1 MPNSTIEL
9 ANQSYVPV
17 VRNSKTSYGGSQMW
31 LPKSN
36 WNSIEHI
43 IHTYGCGTIATADLF
58 LYLALQK
65 KEYNTTL
72 TSIALQDSIQ
82 ILYDNYLSYVLEVH
96 NKYTKTKRYLAV
108 LGPSLARAINNYS
121 NQFTLGYVATWKWRL
136 SYYEMLDQMESML
149 SQDIPVILSIGP
161 NTPKLWGRHGISFYE
176 HKEIEYQAAAAEKVI
191 NRIPDIIK
199 NTNGSEHNIIID
211 MDEQK
216 EKGSNII
223 HDVHNDIELRKD
235 TNNSGSIDIPEDI
248 NTYKDMNGNKDVNV
262 QQESNNYEGIEVS
275 KNIDTHKAIDDRK
288 DNKEVIDLR
297 RTTETENK
305 ENVGSNSKIR
315 RKPYYYKS
323 AYDDIHGHYVT
334 VTAIVKDD
342 VAGRI
347 MLRISSWGR
356 EYYMNYEE
364 YRDYIESYS
373 GTYTSSIVQIKKD
386 RIYYYHK

>member
-1 MPNSTIEL
+1 MPNSTVEL
-9 ANQSYVPV
+9 ANQSYVPI

-31 LPKSN
+31 FPKSN

-43 IHTYGCGTIATADLF
+43 IHTYGCGTIATADMF

-65 KEYNTTL
+65 KEINTTV
-72 TSIALQDSIQ
+72 TAIALQDSIQ

-121 NQFTLGYVATWKWRL
+121 NQFSLGYVATWKWRL
-136 SYYEMLDQMESML
+136 SYYEMLDQIESML

-161 NTPKLWGRHGISFYE
+161 NTPKFWGRHGISFYE
-176 HKEIEYQAAAAEKVI
+176 HKEIQYQAAVPEKFI
-191 NRIPDIIK
+191 NRASDTTN
-199 NTNGSEHNIIID
+199 NTAGSENHISENHIIID
-211 MDEQK
+211 VDDQTDGDGNK
-216 EKGSNII
+216 IPNS
-223 HDVHNDIELRKD
+223 HHDIEIRKD
-235 TNNSGSIDIPEDI
+235 KDIIGNTNVPEEITVSKDI
-248 NTYKDMNGNKDVNV
+248 NDYKASDSLESIAVPKFVDGYKDINDP
-262 QQESNNYEGIEVS
+262 
-275 KNIDTHKAIDDRK
+275 K
-288 DNKEVIDLR
+288 DNKEPIELR
-297 RTTETENK
+297 ENTESVPK
-305 ENVGSNSKIR
+305 EDVASNAKI

-334 VTAIVKDD
+334 VTGIIKDD

-356 EYYMNYEE
+356 EYYINYEE

-373 GTYTSSIVQIKKD
+373 GTYTSSMVHIKKD

>member
-1 MPNSTIEL
+1 MPNSTVEL

-31 LPKSN
+31 FPKSN

-43 IHTYGCGTIATADLF
+43 IHTYGCGTIATADMF

-72 TSIALQDSIQ
+72 TAIALQDSMQ

-136 SYYEMLDQMESML
+136 SYYEMLDQIESML

-176 HKEIEYQAAAAEKVI
+176 HKEIEYQASDPEKVI
-191 NRIPDIIK
+191 NKSPDVIDSTTDTDE
-199 NTNGSEHNIIID
+199 NLIID
-211 MDEQK
+211 IVGQK
-216 EKGSNII
+216 EVNENITHPI
-223 HDVHNDIELRKD
+223 QNDIGIHED
-235 TNNSGSIDIPEDI
+235 TDISGDTDDYKDI
-248 NTYKDMNGNKDVNV
+248 NEYNDYNSPENLK
-262 QQESNNYEGIEVS
+262 VS
-275 KNIDTHKAIDDRK
+275 KNIDVHMDIDNQKNNK
-288 DNKEVIDLR
+288 D
-297 RTTETENK
+297 
-305 ENVGSNSKIR
+305 SNEFSKNAKTMTNEKVTSDAKIR

-356 EYYMNYEE
+356 EYYINYEE

-373 GTYTSSIVQIKKD
+373 GTYTSSLVHIKKD

>member
-31 LPKSN
+31 FSKSN

-43 IHTYGCGTIATADLF
+43 IHTYGCGTIATADMF

-72 TSIALQDSIQ
+72 TAIALQDSMQ

-176 HKEIEYQAAAAEKVI
+176 HKEIEYQAPDPEKVI
-191 NRIPDIIK
+191 NKSPDVIDSTTDTDENLIIDIVDQK
-199 NTNGSEHNIIID
+199 EVNDNITHNI
-211 MDEQK
+211 Q
-216 EKGSNII
+216 
-223 HDVHNDIELRKD
+223 NDIGIHEDTDISGDTDDYKD
-235 TNNSGSIDIPEDI
+235 INEYKNNNSQENIKDPKNIDAHMDI
-248 NTYKDMNGNKDVNV
+248 DNRKNNKDVN
-262 QQESNNYEGIEVS
+262 EFSKNTKTVS
-275 KNIDTHKAIDDRK
+275 KEK
-288 DNKEVIDLR
+288 V
-297 RTTETENK
+297 TTDA
-305 ENVGSNSKIR
+305 KIR
-315 RKPYYYKS
+315 QKPYYYKS

-356 EYYMNYEE
+356 EYYINYEE

-373 GTYTSSIVQIKKD
+373 GTYTSSLVHIKKD

>member
-1 MPNSTIEL
+1 
-9 ANQSYVPV
+9 
-17 VRNSKTSYGGSQMW
+17 MW
-31 LPKSN
+31 FPKSN

-43 IHTYGCGTIATADLF
+43 IHTYGCGTIATADMF

-72 TSIALQDSIQ
+72 TAIALQDSMQ

-136 SYYEMLDQMESML
+136 SYYEMLDQIESML

-176 HKEIEYQAAAAEKVI
+176 HKEIEYQASDPEKVI
-191 NRIPDIIK
+191 NKSPDVIDSTTDTDE
-199 NTNGSEHNIIID
+199 NFIID
-211 MDEQK
+211 IVDQK
-216 EKGSNII
+216 EVNENITHPI
-223 HDVHNDIELRKD
+223 QNDIGIHED
-235 TNNSGSIDIPEDI
+235 TDISGDTDDYKDI
-248 NTYKDMNGNKDVNV
+248 NEYNDYNSPENLK
-262 QQESNNYEGIEVS
+262 VS
-275 KNIDTHKAIDDRK
+275 KNIDVHMDIDNQKNNK
-288 DNKEVIDLR
+288 D
-297 RTTETENK
+297 
-305 ENVGSNSKIR
+305 SNEFSKNAKTMTNEKVTSDAKIR

-356 EYYMNYEE
+356 EYYINYEE

-373 GTYTSSIVQIKKD
+373 GTYTSSLVHIKKD

>member
-1 MPNSTIEL
+1 MPNSTTEL

-31 LPKSN
+31 FSKSN

-58 LYLALQK
+58 LYLASQK

-72 TSIALQDSIQ
+72 TAIALQDSMQ

-176 HKEIEYQAAAAEKVI
+176 HKEIEYQAPPEKVI
-191 NRIPDIIK
+191 NKSPDVIDSTTETDENLIIDIVDQKEVNDNKTHNIK
-199 NTNGSEHNIIID
+199 NDIG
-211 MDEQK
+211 
-216 EKGSNII
+216 I
-223 HDVHNDIELRKD
+223 HKD
-235 TNNSGSIDIPEDI
+235 TEIISG
-248 NTYKDMNGNKDVNV
+248 
-262 QQESNNYEGIEVS
+262 
-275 KNIDTHKAIDDRK
+275 DTDDYKAIDDDKDINEDKAINKYK
-288 DNKEVIDLR
+288 DNDSHENLKIPKNIDVHMDIDNQKNNEDF
-297 RTTETENK
+297 TEFSKNAKTMSQEK
-305 ENVGSNSKIR
+305 VTSDAKIR

-356 EYYMNYEE
+356 EYYINYEE

-373 GTYTSSIVQIKKD
+373 GTYTSSLVHIKKD

>member
-31 LPKSN
+31 FPKSN
-36 WNSIEHI
+36 GNSIEHL

-58 LYLALQK
+58 LYLALQN

-72 TSIALQDSIQ
+72 TAIALQDSMQ
-82 ILYDNYLSYVLEVH
+82 ILYDSYLSYVLEVH

-108 LGPSLARAINNYS
+108 LGPSLTRAINNYS

-176 HKEIEYQAAAAEKVI
+176 HKEIEYQASNPEKVI
-191 NRIPDIIK
+191 NKSPDVIDSTTEIDENLIIDII
-199 NTNGSEHNIIID
+199 
-211 MDEQK
+211 EQK
-216 EKGSNII
+216 EVNDNETHNTQNDIGSHEDKDISGDTDDYKAINEYNDINEYKVNDSHENFKVPKNI
-223 HDVHNDIELRKD
+223 DVHM
-235 TNNSGSIDIPEDI
+235 DI
-248 NTYKDMNGNKDVNV
+248 NNQKNNKDVT
-262 QQESNNYEGIEVS
+262 EFS
-275 KNIDTHKAIDDRK
+275 KSAKIL
-288 DNKEVIDLR
+288 DNEQFTSDA
-297 RTTETENK
+297 
-305 ENVGSNSKIR
+305 KIR

-356 EYYMNYEE
+356 EYYINYEE

-373 GTYTSSIVQIKKD
+373 GTYTSSLVHIKKD

>member
-1 MPNSTIEL
+1 MPNSTVEL

-31 LPKSN
+31 FPKSN

-43 IHTYGCGTIATADLF
+43 IHTYGCGTIATADMF

-72 TSIALQDSIQ
+72 TAIALQDSMQ

-121 NQFTLGYVATWKWRL
+121 NQFTLGYVATWRWRL

-176 HKEIEYQAAAAEKVI
+176 HKEIEYQASDPEKVI
-191 NRIPDIIK
+191 NKSPDVIDSTTDTDE
-199 NTNGSEHNIIID
+199 NLIID
-211 MDEQK
+211 IVDQK
-216 EKGSNII
+216 EVNENITHPIQNDIGIHEDTDISGDTDDYKDI
-223 HDVHNDIELRKD
+223 HDYK
-235 TNNSGSIDIPEDI
+235 DI
-248 NTYKDMNGNKDVNV
+248 NEYNDYNSPENLK
-262 QQESNNYEGIEVS
+262 VS
-275 KNIDTHKAIDDRK
+275 KNIDVHMDIDNQKNNK
-288 DNKEVIDLR
+288 D
-297 RTTETENK
+297 
-305 ENVGSNSKIR
+305 SNEFSKNAKTMNNEKVTSDAKIR

-356 EYYMNYEE
+356 EYYINYEE

-373 GTYTSSIVQIKKD
+373 GTYTSSLVHIKKD